1 MILKIYIE
9 TIFLKESLDN
19 LITHELNLNVLNKS
33 YKTIT

>member
-19 LITHELNLNVLNKS
+19 LKTHELNLNVLNKS